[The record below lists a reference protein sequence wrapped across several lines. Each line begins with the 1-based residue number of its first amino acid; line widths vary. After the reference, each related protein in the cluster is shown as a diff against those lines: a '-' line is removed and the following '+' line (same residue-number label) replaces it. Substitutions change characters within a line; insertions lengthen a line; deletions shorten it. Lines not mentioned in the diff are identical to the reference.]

1 MRRLSFLLVSA
12 LMVGLCSGCAVYST
26 QKFGPQA
33 LTGTTLNEVIQ
44 RNGAPDIIGG
54 NDELIVLGYTRIE
67 GMEVLGLFGTVKKST
82 TAVVCDK
89 TGKVISTG
97 TSVPGKAMTIMGA
110 FTSPVGVIEDK

>member
-12 LMVGLCSGCAVYST
+12 LTVGLCSGCAVYST
-26 QKFGPQA
+26 QKFGPQF

-44 RNGAPDIIGG
+44 ENVAPDIIGG

-67 GMEVLGLFGTVKKST
+67 GMQVLGLFGTVKKSN

-89 TGKVISTG
+89 TGNVISTG
-97 TSVPGKAMTIMGA
+97 TSHHGRAMTIMGA